1 MRACVLVRV
10 ISAIALTTALTVKPA
25 LAAGECRDQD
35 SERQIAACTREID
48 SGAAHGKALAEA
60 YIFRARGW
68 SRIGDFDRAI
78 TDYNEAIRVDPTS
91 AAAVNGRAIALYRKR
106 EFDRAIADFEAAT
119 RLNPKDG
126 AIRCNLG
133 TVWRDKGDFDRAII
147 EYTEAIRIDARVTIC
162 FGKRGEAWR
171 LKGDLDRAL
180 VDQDQAVKT
189 NPTIAL
195 AYVER
200 GDTLRYKGEFR
211 RALADYDHAL
221 QLEAE
226 YVPALTGKGL
236 TYEKIGDLAGAR
248 SEFEKALASH
258 HRLAQVDT
266 HRTARETAS
275 AQLAAL
281 ASGMPLPV
289 IPLAPSKAA
298 SATAIPTPVAT
309 LPAAPS
315 SGVHH
320 ARRVALVIGNSAYK
334 NATALPNPQH
344 DAEVIAGA
352 LRAIGFDLVTLVQD
366 ATHQTLIDALRTFA
380 GEVESADWAVV
391 YYAGHG
397 IEVGGVNFLVPVD
410 AKIAL
415 DRDVQF
421 EAVRLDQ
428 IMSSVDSARKLKMI
442 LLDACRNNPF
452 VAQTRPSSAP
462 DAAARTPGAGASG
475 TRSIGRGLAEVK
487 VSGATLVVY
496 AAKHGQV
503 ALDGQGGNSP
513 FAVAVVQRLATPGVE
528 INKLFR
534 LVRDDVMEATAG
546 RQEPFTYGSLPG
558 REDFFFVER

>member
-1 MRACVLVRV
+1 MRICV
-10 ISAIALTTALTVKPA
+10 ISAAAIAIGVLATPA
-25 LAAGECRDQD
+25 MAAGECRDQD
-35 SERQIAACTREID
+35 TERQIAGCTHDIE
-48 SGAAHGKALAEA
+48 SGTLRGKSLADA
-60 YIFRARGW
+60 YMFRGRGW
-68 SRIGDFDRAI
+68 SRKTDFDHAI
-78 TDYNEAIRVDPTS
+78 ADFNEALRLDPTH
-91 AAAVNGRAIALYRKR
+91 AAAMNGRAIVWYRQGA
-106 EFDRAIADFEAAT
+106 FDRAIADFEGAI

-147 EYTEAIRIDARVTIC
+147 EYTEAVRVDSRVSIC
-162 FGKRGEAWR
+162 LGTRGEAWR

-180 VDQDQAVKT
+180 ADQDQAIRS

-200 GDTLRYKGEFR
+200 GDTLRYKGEFQ

-221 QLEAE
+221 GLEAE
-226 YVPALTGKGL
+226 FIPALTGKGL
-236 TYEKIGDLAGAR
+236 TYEKIGDLARAR
-248 SEFEKALASH
+248 IEFEKALASH
-258 HRLAQVDT
+258 NRLAQVDA
-266 HRTARETAS
+266 HRAARDTAA

-281 ASGMPLPV
+281 ASGAPLPV

-309 LPAAPS
+309 LSAVVAH
-315 SGVHH
+315 SGAHEG
-320 ARRVALVIGNSAYK
+320 RRIALVIGNSAYQ
-334 NATALPNPQH
+334 NVPALPNPQR
-344 DAEVIAGA
+344 DAETIAAA
-352 LRAIGFDLVTLVQD
+352 LRAVGFATVTLVHD
-366 ATHQTLIDALRTFA
+366 ATHQMLIDALRAFA
-380 GEVESADWAVV
+380 DQAETADWAMV

-397 IEVGGVNFLVPVD
+397 IEVNGFNYLIPVD
-410 AKIAL
+410 AKLAV
-415 DRDVQF
+415 DRDTQF

-428 IMSSVDSARKLKMI
+428 VMDTVDSAKKLKLI

-452 VAQTRPSSAP
+452 TQMRRTSAP
-462 DAAARTPGAGASG
+462 DAVAATSTGAGTTS
-475 TRSIGRGLAEVK
+475 TRSIGRGLGEVK

-503 ALDGQGGNSP
+503 ALDGEGGNSP
-513 FAVAVVQRLATPGVE
+513 FAVAVVQRLATPDVE

-558 REDFFFVER
+558 REDFFFVQR